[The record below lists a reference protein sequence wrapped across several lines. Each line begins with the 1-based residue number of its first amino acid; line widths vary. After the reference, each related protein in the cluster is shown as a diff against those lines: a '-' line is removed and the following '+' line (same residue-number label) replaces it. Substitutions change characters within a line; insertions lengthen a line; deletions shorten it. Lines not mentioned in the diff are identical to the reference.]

1 MIIVNEENESIFWN
15 PKSGLLN
22 MHKLWIRD
30 VKISYR
36 LLALHS
42 WIFEAFPALYPV
54 NFFCFSLLISVLSIL
69 HQFNTHA
76 GYREQT
82 FNYSYT

>member
-36 LLALHS
+36 LLALRS
-42 WIFEAFPALYPV
+42 WIFEAFPAGTWQT
-54 NFFCFSLLISVLSIL
+54 FFCFSS
-69 HQFNTHA
+69 
-76 GYREQT
+76 
-82 FNYSYT
+82 